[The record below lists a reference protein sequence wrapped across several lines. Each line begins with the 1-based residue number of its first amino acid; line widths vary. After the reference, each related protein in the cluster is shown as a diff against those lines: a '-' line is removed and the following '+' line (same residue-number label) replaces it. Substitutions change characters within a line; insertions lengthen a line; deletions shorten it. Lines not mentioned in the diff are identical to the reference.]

1 VASWTVLAGEGS
13 STGLRALRPVARTG
27 FETVIEV
34 PAAVTHLRV
43 RASDHAGGTLA
54 ISAPLAV

>member
-1 VASWTVLAGEGS
+1 
-13 STGLRALRPVARTG
+13 LRALRPVARTG

-43 RASDHAGGTLA
+43 RGSDGAGGTLA
-54 ISAPLAV
+54 TSALMAV